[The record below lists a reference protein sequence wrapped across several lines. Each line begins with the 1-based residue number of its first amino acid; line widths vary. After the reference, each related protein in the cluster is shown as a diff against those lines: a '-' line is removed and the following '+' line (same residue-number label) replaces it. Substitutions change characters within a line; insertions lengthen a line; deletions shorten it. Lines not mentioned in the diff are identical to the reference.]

1 MVSKLPTSRLV
12 SEQELVVWL
21 GEGTGG
27 VGSANAFFFFF
38 YYLLPLHSSL
48 LNFRCSHS
56 GYK

>member
-38 YYLLPLHSSL
+38 LLPAA
-48 LNFRCSHS
+48 FAQQPFEFQMFT
-56 GYK
+56 